1 MKVGD
6 KVRVRDQDIT
16 GKVIRVDQNGDV
28 VIVVEGV
35 TCDDLDD
42 GGEMILIYRPE
53 ELIAVMD
60 DDFFGNCNNCIDW

>member
-1 MKVGD
+1 MKIGD

-28 VIVVEGV
+28 VIVVGEV
-35 TCDDLDD
+35 TGDDLDD
-42 GGEMILIYRPE
+42 GEMILVYRPE

-60 DDFFGNCNNCIDW
+60 DDFFGDCTNCVDW

>member
-6 KVRVRDQDIT
+6 KIRVRDQDIT

-28 VIVVEGV
+28 VIVVGEV
-35 TCDDLDD
+35 TGDDLDD
-42 GGEMILIYRPE
+42 GEMILVYRPE

-60 DDFFGNCNNCIDW
+60 DDFFGNCTNCVDW

>member
-28 VIVVEGV
+28 VIVVGEV
-35 TCDDLDD
+35 TGDDLDD
-42 GGEMILIYRPE
+42 GEMILVYRPE

-60 DDFFGNCNNCIDW
+60 DDFFGDCTNCVDW

>member
-28 VIVVEGV
+28 VIVVGEV
-35 TCDDLDD
+35 TGDDLDD
-42 GGEMILIYRPE
+42 GEMILAYRPE

-60 DDFFGNCNNCIDW
+60 DDFFGDCTNCVDW